1 VQDLAGIGAALLAG
15 QAATSKLENFPLSLS
30 LSHYRD
36 DGGAPSP
43 WVGAFIRMGARVARY
58 ARHYP
63 DRQLIIA
70 LSVPCRDFAAAL
82 IGCGWTLASSPPPL
96 DSPQEELRRLETGAS
111 VRVVTKDR
119 VLLTRITGSTHRWP
133 LVEFGNNAS
142 FWNGED
148 ILALSAAPSIGRYAE
163 LDRVPPGTI
172 GRLSARRLARPTE
185 DLAIVARSRTSLRA
199 EMSAYLS
206 CESIPGAKATR
217 LADLLLPDDPD
228 AATWSA
234 RLYSARGFDGALPDS
249 VRAVILDGTSAVR
262 RLRDITVPV
271 VFCIVDRSVA
281 DESTA
286 EDIVQYRNTGEAL
299 SLRDDIGQV
308 PPPGVEVLAF
318 TVAP

>member
-1 VQDLAGIGAALLAG
+1 
-15 QAATSKLENFPLSLS
+15 
-30 LSHYRD
+30 
-36 DGGAPSP
+36 
-43 WVGAFIRMGARVARY
+43 MGVRVARY
-58 ARHYP
+58 ARHHP

-70 LSVPCRDFAAAL
+70 LSVPRRDFAAAL

-96 DSPQEELRRLETGAS
+96 DSPQEVLSQLKTGAP

-119 VLLTRITGSTHRWP
+119 VLLTRITGATNRWP
-133 LVEFGNNAS
+133 VVEFGNNAS
-142 FWNGED
+142 FWNGGD
-148 ILALSAAPSIGRYAE
+148 ILALSAAPSTGRYAE
-163 LDRVPPGTI
+163 LHRVPPGTI

-185 DLAIVARSRTSLRA
+185 DLAFVGPRTSLRA
-199 EMSAYLS
+199 EMNAYLS
-206 CESIPGAKATR
+206 CESIPGAGPTR

-228 AATWSA
+228 AATWST
-234 RLYSARGFDGALPDS
+234 RLYSARGFNGALPGGI
-249 VRAVILDGTSAVR
+249 RAVVLDGTSAIR
-262 RLRDITVPV
+262 QLRDIAVPV

-299 SLRDDIGQV
+299 SLREDIGQV